1 MTASCQCLI
10 KNMKSYNHMWIT
22 NLGQSPGNHLFKV
35 YLPITLRKNVTPK
48 KERTL
53 LLVVLVLLHQ
63 LCTRIIVIHKES
75 LFSYLLTKIMFLF
88 ATDIPMWCWGV
99 VVITTAEHH
108 STKSEIRFC
117 ACLNPAH
124 GMLEVGDGKILWQ

>member
-1 MTASCQCLI
+1 MTVSCQCLI
-10 KNMKSYNHMWIT
+10 KNMISYNHMWIT
-22 NLGQSPGNHLFKV
+22 NLGQSPDNHLFKV
-35 YLPITLRKNVTPK
+35 FLAITLRKNVTPK

-63 LCTRIIVIHKES
+63 LCTRIVIHKES
-75 LFSYLLTKIMFLF
+75 LFSYLPTKTRLFF
-88 ATDIPMWCWGV
+88 ATDTPMWCWGV

-124 GMLEVGDGKILWQ
+124 GMLEVGDGKIFWQ